1 MLGKDFR
8 KLRKSQNIS
17 LIKVSQGIVSKSVL
31 SRWERG
37 EGTMPIET
45 VIALL
50 KRIHVQPQEYLDEG
64 KIPQLKQF
72 LFLVSELYQKD
83 DMANLK
89 SMIIKLLGEYHKD
102 INNRINLYK
111 AEMACNFYMDSLNI
125 NDVLKLDFF
134 SDIEIYYLV
143 SRLLLIENWTQEDVV
158 LFSDTQLL
166 LSATDVYVVSR
177 SLISFIT
184 DMSNKSK
191 TLHNIALEALLN
203 STLVL
208 IKKKELHK
216 AYVVFQQVKRQKFT
230 EKQLNEKVRLKF
242 FALLFDYLKNGNS
255 EKMTKFLNNL
265 KDVGLA
271 QISESLTIAFS
282 QIQEIYVGEW

>member
-17 LIKVSQGIVSKSVL
+17 LIKASQGIVSKSVL

-89 SMIIKLLGEYHKD
+89 SIIIKLLDEYHKD
-102 INNRINLYK
+102 PNNRINLYK

-125 NDVLKLDFF
+125 NDVSKLEFF
-134 SDIEIYYLV
+134 SDVEIYYLV

-166 LSATDVYVVSR
+166 LSAADVYVVSR

-184 DMSNKSK
+184 DMSNKNK
-191 TLHNIALEALLN
+191 TLHDIALEALLN
-203 STLVL
+203 ATLVL
-208 IKKKELHK
+208 IKKKESQK
-216 AYVVFQQVKRQKFT
+216 AYIVFRQVRRQKFT

-242 FALLFDYLKNGNS
+242 FDLLFDYLKNNDPD
-255 EKMTKFLNNL
+255 KMTRFLNNL
-265 KDVGLA
+265 KDVGLG

-282 QIQEIYVGEW
+282 QIQEIYADE

>member
-282 QIQEIYVGEW
+282 QIQEIYVGE